1 MALLTV
7 VDSEGQ
13 LVDGPPTTLD
23 AATVETVTADGV
35 ELVVD
40 PTAGWAMVYLKART
54 ALVDRANRVAFYHAI
69 ATGDDPMGSLLS
81 GLEGLQTDDEWEVLS
96 GDVHADVAREWR
108 QLEGSDLSWDRLAR
122 RAFRGAVADGVQ
134 LTFAMADHADAV
146 RATKHFL
153 GRVETSYAICSYG
166 RTAALEGVGVVMV
179 PDRSPNF
186 TAHDDETAEAI
197 GRRRARLRAELPERL
212 GARFEAAI
220 TTFIEDAEAPPVRLY
235 ATLERLRQAL
245 HDGTAVPEASM
256 GDIAT
261 ARTAIEDDPY
271 LTDAERRTLIRRG
284 IAHVVGVQETVAE
297 RVETAH
303 RRRLLERID
312 RAIAEAPT
320 ELEERFARLTRLR
333 EELLAGEAE
342 GGPLGDVLAA
352 IAASPAVDPP
362 SVRRICAAGVRKVD
376 VERRRVVDGLREQ
389 VLTERVGGL
398 PGLPEAFGARYDAP
412 GRLTRGDIERAIVDA
427 FPRLHRVESTRRPE
441 SPSVTREDVLFLGS
455 LVVLTGFAAVGVV
468 AIVRGMGLLGG
479 LLS

>member
-1 MALLTV
+1 MAVLSV

-23 AATVETVTADGV
+23 AATVTAVTADGV

-69 ATGDDPMGSLLS
+69 ATGDAPMDSLLS
-81 GLEGLQTDDEWEVLS
+81 GLEMLRGDEQWDILT
-96 GDVHADVAREWR
+96 GDVHADVAREWAE
-108 QLEGSDLSWDRLAR
+108 LDPSDLAWDRLAR
-122 RAFRGAVADGVQ
+122 RAFREAVGDGER

-146 RATKHFL
+146 RAMKHFL
-153 GRVETSYAICSYG
+153 GRVETSFAICSYG
-166 RTAALEGVGVVMV
+166 RTEALEEVGVVMV
-179 PDRSPNF
+179 PDRSANF

-212 GARFEAAI
+212 GAQFEATI
-220 TTFIEDAEAPPVRLY
+220 TTFIEDAEVPPVRLY
-235 ATLERLRQAL
+235 ETLERLRQAL
-245 HDGTAVPEASM
+245 HDGTAVPEAAM
-256 GDIAT
+256 DEIAA

-284 IAHVVGVQETVAE
+284 IAHVVDAQGTVAE

-303 RRRLLERID
+303 RHRLLERVD

-320 ELEERFARLTRLR
+320 ELEARYDRLTRLR
-333 EELLAGEAE
+333 EQLLRGEAE

-352 IAASPAVDPP
+352 TAASSAVDPATA
-362 SVRRICAAGVRKVD
+362 RRIYAAGVRKVD
-376 VERRRVVDGLREQ
+376 AERRRVVDGLRDQ

-398 PGLPEAFGARYDAP
+398 PGLPQAFGDRYDAA

-427 FPRLHRVESTRRPE
+427 FPGLRRAEPSSRQV
-441 SPSVTREDVLFLGS
+441 SPSVTREDVLFLGG
-455 LVVLTGFAAVGVV
+455 LVVLTSFAMVGVV
-468 AIVRGMGLLGG
+468 AIVRETGLLAGV
-479 LLS
+479 LP